1 MKKATGKRVFTG
13 VLAAFLSLQAP
24 VQFPLSSGMA
34 WGLESFAAATS
45 HVQASTLN
53 VREGAGTGFRRIGS
67 LRNGTSVSILEELR
81 GSDGTTWAKIRFQG
95 GIGYVQRSYLGAAA
109 VYTHDGTFEAQL
121 AQEGFP
127 ESYKVKLREIHAEYP
142 NWIFRAYHTGV
153 DWEEAIKNEGVIG
166 RNLVHTSVRSSWKS
180 LETGAFDWEN
190 NRWPGFD
197 SNSWV
202 AASWG
207 ILRYYMDPRNFL
219 NSSYVF
225 AFLKQSYDAATQTA
239 EGVETLASGTFLAGK
254 SSGSMAPSSV
264 PSSGGTSGTAW
275 EPQRGGEQVS
285 LSPPPGETAPGTQA
299 APSGGAES
307 QASRGT
313 SAENSSDG
321 SGASRLI
328 GVISGAPQ
336 GAVSDDSLRKIKASQ
351 GSSAAAEEGRD
362 SAPSVSGATQNL
374 RYAKPEGGR
383 LTVRSRAVIGHST
396 GSYLGDPT
404 ADQADSSGNAA
415 SASTSVSRESVNYI
429 DLILEAA
436 RVSGVS
442 PYVLTSMIL
451 QEQGNKGSSGLISG
465 TSPNYPG
472 IYNFFNVQAYADGT
486 MNAVTRGL
494 WWASQPGSYGR
505 PWDSVQKAVVGGAQ
519 YYGENF
525 IGAGQDTFYLKK
537 FNVTSK
543 NRYRHQY
550 MTNVQGAAS
559 EGFKLGEAYSQG
571 LKQSALVFSIPIF
584 QGMPETPAEAPAGD
598 GNPNNK
604 LRALTIDGFRLTP
617 SFDRDTDHYDL
628 IVDPSVGSLQ
638 IRAETIDEKARTEG
652 DGTFTLSGDQ
662 STASIRVTAENG
674 DGRSYTVTIL
684 RQSGGQSGSGNS
696 GNGNSGNGDSGNR
709 NSGNGDSGNGDN
721 GNGEGGDRSRGSA
734 SGLGAAPAASD
745 ARVSLVGPSGNT
757 N

>member
-1 MKKATGKRVFTG
+1 MKKATGKRVFAG
-13 VLAAFLSLQAP
+13 VLAAFLSLQVP
-24 VQFPLSSGMA
+24 VQFPLSPGMA
-34 WGLESFAAATS
+34 WGLESFAAATAQ
-45 HVQASTLN
+45 VQASTLN

-67 LRNGTSVSILEELR
+67 LRNGTSVSVLEELR

-95 GIGYVQRSYLGAAA
+95 GIGYVQRSYLGATA

-121 AQEGFP
+121 TQEGFP

-202 AASWG
+202 AASEG

-254 SSGSMAPSSV
+254 SSGSMAPSSAS
-264 PSSGGTSGTAW
+264 SSGGTSGTAS

-299 APSGGAES
+299 APSGGTES
-307 QASRGT
+307 QASCGT
-313 SAENSSDG
+313 GAKNPSDE

-336 GAVSDDSLRKIKASQ
+336 GAVSDDSLREIQASQ
-351 GSSAAAEEGRD
+351 GGSAAAEEGQD

-383 LTVRSRAVIGHST
+383 LTVRSRAVIGHSA

-404 ADQADSSGNAA
+404 VDQADSSGDAA
-415 SASTSVSRESVNYI
+415 SASTSVSRESANYI

-584 QGMPETPAEAPAGD
+584 QGMPETPAEAPVGD

-617 SFDRDTDHYDL
+617 SFDKDTDHYDL

-684 RQSGGQSGSGNS
+684 RQSGGQSG
-696 GNGNSGNGDSGNR
+696 NGDSR
-709 NSGNGDSGNGDN
+709 NGDSRNGDN

-734 SGLGAAPAASD
+734 SGLGTAPAASD

>member
-1 MKKATGKRVFTG
+1 MKKATGKRVFAG
-13 VLAAFLSLQAP
+13 VLAAFLSLQVP
-24 VQFPLSSGMA
+24 VQFPLSPGMA
-34 WGLESFAAATS
+34 WGLESFAAATAQ
-45 HVQASTLN
+45 VQASTLN

-67 LRNGTSVSILEELR
+67 LRNGTSVSVLEELR

-95 GIGYVQRSYLGAAA
+95 GIGYVQRSYLGATA

-121 AQEGFP
+121 TQEGFP

-202 AASWG
+202 AASEG

-254 SSGSMAPSSV
+254 SSGSMAPSLAS
-264 PSSGGTSGTAW
+264 SSGGTSGTAS

-299 APSGGAES
+299 APSGGTES
-307 QASRGT
+307 QASCGT
-313 SAENSSDG
+313 GAKNPSDE

-336 GAVSDDSLRKIKASQ
+336 GAVSDDSLREIQASQ
-351 GSSAAAEEGRD
+351 GGSAAAEEGQD

-383 LTVRSRAVIGHST
+383 LTVRSRAVIGHSA

-404 ADQADSSGNAA
+404 VDQADSSGDAA
-415 SASTSVSRESVNYI
+415 SASTSVSRESANYI

-584 QGMPETPAEAPAGD
+584 QGMPETPAEAPVGD

-617 SFDRDTDHYDL
+617 SFDKDTDHYDL

-684 RQSGGQSGSGNS
+684 RQSGGQSG
-696 GNGNSGNGDSGNR
+696 NGDSR
-709 NSGNGDSGNGDN
+709 NGDSRNGDN

-734 SGLGAAPAASD
+734 SGLGTAPAASD